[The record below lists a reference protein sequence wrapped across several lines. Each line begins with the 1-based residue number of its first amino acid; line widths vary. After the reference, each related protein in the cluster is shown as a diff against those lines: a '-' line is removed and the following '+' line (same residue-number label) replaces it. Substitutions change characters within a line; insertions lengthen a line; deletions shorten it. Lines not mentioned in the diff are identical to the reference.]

1 MDTMSTE
8 KAYERVQKAIGS
20 SINLLQLASAERMI
34 NLFRNMH
41 SRPDLIEKLNYQYLL
56 KASEL
61 HFEEWNKNEENNANA
76 A

>member
-1 MDTMSTE
+1 
-8 KAYERVQKAIGS
+8 
-20 SINLLQLASAERMI
+20 
-34 NLFRNMH
+34 MH

>member
-1 MDTMSTE
+1 MNTTSTE
-8 KAYERVQKAIGS
+8 MAYERVQNAIS
-20 SINLLQLASAERMI
+20 SSLNLLQLSSAERLV
-34 NLFRNMH
+34 NLFRNLH

-61 HFEEWNKNEENNANA
+61 HYEEWNKNEENNANA